1 MAKNKFS
8 KIFTFGLSFLMFGIA
23 GLQIF
28 PGYTLSGKR
37 GHQQKVFMDD
47 EPTKFWTI
55 VSIWI
60 IFGAIVLVVG
70 VISIFRKGK
79 SL

>member
-1 MAKNKFS
+1 MKE
-8 KIFTFGLSFLMFGIA
+8 IFPKLITFGLSFLMFGLAI
-23 GLQIF
+23 LQIF
-28 PGYTLSGKR
+28 LGYTLSGKR

-60 IFGAIVLVVG
+60 IVGAIVLVVG